1 MDFLIG
7 QKLIKQKEFGKALK
21 VFQELQ
27 KIQTDK
33 RIDFYLG
40 LINFELNYF
49 EKSIYYYKKYIEN
62 EKNSFPG
69 LLNLAIVMQTIG
81 KFKEA
86 KEIYTKLLNLNN
98 FDVRPYYGLFNL
110 NSKNLTT
117 NLFENLNKIKNKKNL
132 NLYEQ
137 GIINFLLSKKEKKNK
152 KIVNEISFLKKS
164 HESIF
169 NLNYSYNKSSQFY
182 YQKIISKYFD
192 KIKIKNENIKNI
204 SKNKIN
210 PIFIIGLPRSGSTLV
225 ESILTSTKEKISSY
239 GESHVVN
246 MSLIEQI
253 SSKIFN
259 KNFDEK
265 KFKFEVDLENLTKNI
280 LNRYL
285 DYNHQEKNIEKFLDK
300 SLENF
305 FNIELIYKIY
315 PNAKF
320 LHTFRRPVDAI
331 ISIYQSMLPDLSW
344 THSLEDILD
353 YVDSYFKVINYYKKK
368 YPNLIM
374 DVNLENFTSDNV
386 NISKNII
393 KFCNLTW
400 SNDILN
406 FYERDDLYSK
416 TLSFSQIRSKVTK
429 YEKNKYQEYF
439 YLLNNYKKKFSWL
452 NY

>member
-21 VFQELQ
+21 IFQELKKQ
-27 KIQTDK
+27 NTDK

>member
-21 VFQELQ
+21 IFQELKKQ
-27 KIQTDK
+27 NTDK

-253 SSKIFN
+253 SSTIFN